1 MPYPLP
7 NTPLY
12 EQVKERIN
20 RPWRP
25 SEASFLNQVCIFDA
39 DFSETKMKFAI
50 VKGQIMFVLQKRLGE
65 YADVARP
72 FGLVTDFL
80 FRLLT

>member
-1 MPYPLP
+1 
-7 NTPLY
+7 
-12 EQVKERIN
+12 
-20 RPWRP
+20 
-25 SEASFLNQVCIFDA
+25 
-39 DFSETKMKFAI
+39 MKFAI

-72 FGLVTDFL
+72 FELVTDFL